1 MWLILIH
8 GDPIEV
14 AEKLDQ
20 IEKDEIP
27 DDEIPDDEIGDIGA
41 VESLK
46 VERGW
51 T

>member
-27 DDEIPDDEIGDIGA
+27 DDEIGDIGA